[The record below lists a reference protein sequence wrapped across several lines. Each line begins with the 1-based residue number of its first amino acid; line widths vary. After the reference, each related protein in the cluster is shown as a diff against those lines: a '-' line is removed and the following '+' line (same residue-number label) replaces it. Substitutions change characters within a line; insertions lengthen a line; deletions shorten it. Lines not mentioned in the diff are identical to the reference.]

1 MEINEL
7 LKALED
13 SREQF
18 MTLIEDLADEDM
30 QLPGVVGEWS
40 IKDILI
46 HISRWEAELVKL
58 LWQVQQNQKPSS
70 LLLNNVNVDEIN
82 DRWYQ
87 ESQSRPL
94 GRVLDDF
101 ESVRLQTML
110 RVEDLSDREL
120 TDQKRYPWLHG
131 DSLWM
136 WIAGNSYEH
145 DAEHA
150 ENIRIWLGK
159 KLAGNNP

>member
-1 MEINEL
+1 MEKNEL

-30 QLPGVVGEWS
+30 QIPGVVGEWS

-110 RVEDLSDREL
+110 RVEDFSDQEL
-120 TDQKRYPWLHG
+120 TDQKRYPWMHG
-131 DSLWM
+131 DPLWK
-136 WIAGNSYEH
+136 WIAADSYEH

-150 ENIRIWLGK
+150 EDIRIWLVA
-159 KLAGNNP
+159 KLAGNKS